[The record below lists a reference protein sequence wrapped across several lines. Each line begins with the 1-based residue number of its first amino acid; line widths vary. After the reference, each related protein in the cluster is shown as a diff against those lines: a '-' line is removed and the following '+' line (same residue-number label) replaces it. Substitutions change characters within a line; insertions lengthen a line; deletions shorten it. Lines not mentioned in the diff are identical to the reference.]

1 VISQQVTT
9 RSGFGAD
16 ASLSDSRRIGG
27 FLNVSP
33 HVDGHLVVFDYDV
46 LGNKVVPAATWNAGV
61 ASNASFYGTFRPHL
75 GPLIGL
81 RHIVTPSA
89 SYQYSPEASSLTYT
103 DQFGVTHERFT
114 SFGSIGISGF
124 EQSAL
129 ALGLDQRVQAKVKSG
144 DKITRLDNLISLTTR
159 SSYNFLWKQQ
169 GQLHPFTPPTWGLAI
184 QPPGVVSASASWLT
198 DFYEGRPLRNLSY
211 NVGAVF
217 SANQFYRRTATPELP
232 VGQPM
237 TQTLETATRSDWS
250 VALAYSYAGGY
261 SGLPTWVS
269 TQTANAVARLQV
281 SRNWGLE
288 YSTSADL
295 VERRLQAQRFTVSRE
310 LHCWVASFT
319 RSFLQGGESE
329 YYFRLAVK
337 DQRELY
343 YERGTRAGSLGGIQ

>member
-1 VISQQVTT
+1 M
-9 RSGFGAD
+9 
-16 ASLSDSRRIGG
+16 
-27 FLNVSP
+27 
-33 HVDGHLVVFDYDV
+33 
-46 LGNKVVPAATWNAGV
+46 
-61 ASNASFYGTFRPHL
+61 
-75 GPLIGL
+75 
-81 RHIVTPSA
+81 
-89 SYQYSPEASSLTYT
+89 
-103 DQFGVTHERFT
+103 
-114 SFGSIGISGF
+114 
-124 EQSAL
+124 
-129 ALGLDQRVQAKVKSG
+129 
-144 DKITRLDNLISLTTR
+144 
-159 SSYNFLWKQQ
+159 
-169 GQLHPFTPPTWGLAI
+169 
-184 QPPGVVSASASWLT
+184 T

-232 VGQPM
+232 VGQPVS
-237 TQTLETATRSDWS
+237 QTLEEATRSDWS

-295 VERRLQAQRFTVSRE
+295 VERRLQTQRFSITRE
-310 LHCWVASFT
+310 LHCWQASFT
-319 RSFLQGGESE
+319 RTFIQGGEAE